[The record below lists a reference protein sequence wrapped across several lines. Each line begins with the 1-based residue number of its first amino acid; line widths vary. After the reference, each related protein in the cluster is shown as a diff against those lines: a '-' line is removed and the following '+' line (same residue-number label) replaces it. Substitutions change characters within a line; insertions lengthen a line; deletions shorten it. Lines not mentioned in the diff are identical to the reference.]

1 MRPTA
6 TERQIGDREAEV
18 VGRGTPVRH
27 PALVD
32 RPRLIE
38 WLLASPPAPLVVLTA
53 PAGYSKTTSLAEW
66 ASADERPFAWV
77 AATARHADPAL
88 LVAAIADVLDQVEP
102 LDAEVMAG
110 LRSPRPN
117 ISEVVLPR
125 VVEAIHCRAPF
136 VLVVDDVHKL
146 DSAAAFEVLEVVID
160 ALPKGAQL
168 ALASRT
174 DPPLRLGRMRSQR
187 RLVELGARELAMTL
201 AESGD
206 LLENLGL
213 ELSAGQ
219 LNLLI
224 ERTEGWPAALYLAG
238 LSLTDQAD
246 VGRAVATFAGDDRVV
261 VDYLRDE
268 FLAATD
274 PELITFLVRT
284 SILDELS
291 GPLCDSVLLRSGA
304 AGVLRKLARSNA
316 LVVSLDRTDTRYRY
330 HQLFAE
336 ELRSELRWREPEL
349 EEELHARASRWYADN
364 SDPERAIEHAIASG
378 NFERSGELIWWAFPE
393 VSGRGRLATLDR
405 WLEQVGDERV
415 ASTGSLALAAAHR
428 CLVLGQGD
436 RAAHWA
442 RMAAASV
449 DGSSGSRERIE
460 PDLLLLEATLA
471 RDGVVRM
478 GKDAAR
484 ASELHPPEA
493 PWQAPCHL
501 YRGVASHLTGHPE
514 RARPVL
520 QEAARRGAVVSPIIQ
535 VLALAQLCLIAIDD
549 GEVENGLRLIA
560 QARDQVSRCGLTN
573 YPSMLMVA
581 AVSSLA
587 LSTAGHPN
595 RARDDLGE
603 ALRLLPLVTDMPP
616 WYEAQ
621 ARLVLVPSLIRSDQ
635 LRTADEVAAEAEELL
650 ELTPDAAIVSEWLG
664 RARADLKSAAEEG
677 RTEGFSLTRAEVRTL
692 EYLPSHLSFRE
703 IGERVHVSSNTVKTQ
718 AQAIY
723 RKLGASS
730 RAQAVERAREAGIL
744 GHDPL
749 HDA

>member
-6 TERQIGDREAEV
+6 TERQLGDREAEV

-32 RPRLIE
+32 RPRVIDR
-38 WLLASPPAPLVVLTA
+38 LLASPPAPLVVLSA
-53 PAGYSKTTSLAEW
+53 PAGYSKTTSLVEW
-66 ASADERPFAWV
+66 AREDERPFGWV

-88 LVAAIADVLDQVEP
+88 LVAAIADVLDQIEP
-102 LDAEVMAG
+102 LDAEVTAG
-110 LRSPRPN
+110 LRSPKPN
-117 ISEVVLPR
+117 ISDVVLPR
-125 VVEAIHCRAPF
+125 IVEGLRGRAPF
-136 VLVVDDVHKL
+136 VLVIDDVHKL
-146 DSAAAFEVLEVVID
+146 DSPSSFEVLEAVIE
-160 ALPKGAQL
+160 ALPTGGQL

-174 DPPLRLGRMRSQR
+174 EPPLRLGRMRSQR
-187 RLVELGARELAMTL
+187 RLVELGARELAMTRV
-201 AESGD
+201 ESGD
-206 LLENLGL
+206 LLANLGL

-219 LNLLI
+219 VNLLI

-238 LSLTDQAD
+238 LSLLDQSD
-246 VGRAVATFAGDDRVV
+246 LGRAVASFAGDDRVV

-274 PELITFLVRT
+274 PALIEFLVRT

-291 GPLCDSVLLRSGA
+291 GPLCDSVLMRSDS
-304 AGVLRKLARSNA
+304 AGVLRRLARSNA

-349 EEELHARASRWYADN
+349 EPELHARASRWYAEN
-364 SDPERAIEHAIASG
+364 SDPDRAIDHAIASG
-378 NFERSGELIWWAFPE
+378 DVGRSGKLIWRAFPE
-393 VSGRGRLATLDR
+393 ISGRGRLATLDR
-405 WLEQVGDERV
+405 WLEQVGDEHV
-415 ASTGSLALAAAHR
+415 AATGSLALATAHR

-442 RMAAASV
+442 RIAEASV
-449 DGSSGSRERIE
+449 DGSSASRERIE
-460 PDLLLLEATLA
+460 PDLLLLDATLA

-493 PWQAPCHL
+493 PWQAPCYL

-549 GEVENGLRLIA
+549 DEVEDGSRLIA
-560 QARDQVSRCGLTN
+560 QARDQVSRCGLTD
-573 YPSMLMVA
+573 YPSMTMVA
-581 AVSSLA
+581 AASSLA
-587 LSTAGHPN
+587 LSAAGHPN
-595 RARDDLGE
+595 RAREDLGE
-603 ALRLLPLVTDMPP
+603 ALRLLPRVTDMPP

-621 ARLVLVPSLIRSDQ
+621 VRLVLVSPLIRSDQ
-635 LRTADEVAAEAEELL
+635 LRKAEELVAEAEGLL
-650 ELTPDAAIVSEWLG
+650 ELTPDAAIVSAWLG
-664 RARADLKSAAEEG
+664 RARADLGSAAEEG
-677 RTEGFSLTRAEVRTL
+677 TARGFSLTNAELRTL

-703 IGERVHVSSNTVKTQ
+703 IGERVHVSPNTVKTQ

-730 RAQAVERAREAGIL
+730 RAEAVERAREAGLL
-744 GHDPL
+744 GNDPL
-749 HDA
+749 GEA

>member
-6 TERQIGDREAEV
+6 TERQIGDRDAEV

-27 PALVD
+27 PALVN
-32 RPRLIE
+32 RPRLIDR
-38 WLLASPPAPLVVLTA
+38 LLASPPAPLVVLTA

-66 ASADERPFAWV
+66 ASADERPFGWV
-77 AATARHADPAL
+77 GVTARHADPAL
-88 LVAAIADVLDQVEP
+88 LVRAIAEVLDGIEP
-102 LDAEVMAG
+102 LDPEVTAG
-110 LRSPRPN
+110 LRAPKPN
-117 ISEVVLPR
+117 ISDVVLPR
-125 VVEAIHCRAPF
+125 LVDAMHGRAPF
-136 VLVVDDVHKL
+136 VLVIDDVHKL
-146 DSAAAFEVLEVVID
+146 ESPSAFEVLEVVID
-160 ALPKGAQL
+160 ALPKGAQV
-168 ALASRT
+168 ALGSRT
-174 DPPLRLGRMRSQR
+174 EPPLRLGRMRSQR
-187 RLVELGARELAMTL
+187 RLVELRARELAMTL
-201 AESGD
+201 VESSD

-238 LSLTDQAD
+238 LSLVDSSD
-246 VGRAVATFAGDDRVV
+246 VGGAVATFAGDDRVV

-274 PELITFLVRT
+274 PELIAFLVRT

-291 GPLCDSVLLRSGA
+291 GPLCDSVLIRSDS

-349 EEELHARASRWYADN
+349 EPELHARASRWHADY
-364 SDPERAIEHAIASG
+364 SDPDRAIDHAIASG
-378 NFERSGELIWWAFPE
+378 DAERSGELIWRAFPE

-405 WLEQVGDERV
+405 WLEQIGDERV
-415 ASTGSLALAAAHR
+415 AATGSLALAAAHR
-428 CLVLGQGD
+428 CLVLGEGD

-449 DGSSGSRERIE
+449 DGSSESRERIE

-484 ASELHPPEA
+484 ASELHAPEA
-493 PWQAPCHL
+493 PWQAPCYL

-549 GEVENGLRLIA
+549 GEAENGSRLIA
-560 QARDQVSRCGLTN
+560 QARDQVSRCGLAD

-581 AVSSLA
+581 AASSLA

-595 RARDDLGE
+595 RAREHLGE

-621 ARLVLVPSLIRSDQ
+621 ARVVLVPPLIQSDQ
-635 LRTADEVAAEAEELL
+635 LPRAGQLIAEASTLL
-650 ELTPDAAIVSEWLG
+650 ELTPDAAIVSAWLG
-664 RARADLKSAAEEG
+664 RAGADLESATEE
-677 RTEGFSLTRAEVRTL
+677 RRAEGFSLTKAELRTL

-749 HDA
+749 QDA